1 MILIEERS
9 YLALVHNDTAF
20 KRKQWLYKQR
30 GVFMFSQGR
39 GIVILFLFLAG
50 IINYLDRSALSIA
63 APFIQDDLS
72 LTPTEMGIIF
82 SSFSVGYAIF
92 NFLGGMASDKYGAK
106 LTLFVAMIVWSIF
119 SGALVI
125 AVGFASMI
133 AIRVLFGMGEGPLSA
148 TISKMVNN
156 WFPSSNRATVIGL
169 TNSGTPL
176 GGAISGPIVGF
187 IAIAYG
193 WKVSFIAIMLIGIIW
208 AVCWWKFV
216 KEKPLDTSEELKTQE
231 IPVATESKLKLTFY
245 LKHRTV
251 LFTAFAF
258 FAYNYILFFFLTWF
272 PSYLVDARGL
282 SVKEMSITTVIPWI
296 LGFIG
301 LALGGF
307 VSDFFSKKFAQ
318 KGVLFSRKLVLVT
331 CLFLSAVCIGVAGL
345 VTTTVSAVTLVALSV
360 FFLYL
365 TGAIYW
371 AIVND
376 VVDKNNVG
384 SVGGFMHFLA
394 NTAGIIGPTLTGFL
408 VERSGT
414 YTAAFLL
421 AGGLAV
427 FASLAVIRFV
437 RPIVKPTSQILPKD
451 VNLSS
456 KTGL

>member
-1 MILIEERS
+1 
-9 YLALVHNDTAF
+9 
-20 KRKQWLYKQR
+20 
-30 GVFMFSQGR
+30 MFSQGR
-39 GIVILFLFLAG
+39 GIVIFFLFLAG
-50 IINYLDRSALSIA
+50 VINYLDRSALSIA

-72 LTPTEMGIIF
+72 LSATEMGIIF

-106 LTLFVAMIVWSIF
+106 LTLFVAMIVWSLF
-119 SGALVI
+119 SGAIVL
-125 AVGFASMI
+125 AAGFASMI
-133 AIRVLFGMGEGPLSA
+133 IIRVLFGMGEGPLSA

-156 WFPSSNRATVIGL
+156 WFPPSNRATVIGL

-193 WKVSFIAIMLIGIIW
+193 WRVSFVAIMIIGIIW
-208 AVCWWKFV
+208 AIFWWKFV
-216 KEKPLDTSEELKTQE
+216 KEKPEGAAEKAIAESAAAGEKVN
-231 IPVATESKLKLTFY
+231 VAIEGTRKLTFY
-245 LKHRTV
+245 LKQKTV
-251 LFTAFAF
+251 LFTALAF
-258 FAYNYILFFFLTWF
+258 FSYNYILFFFLTWF

-282 SVKEMSITTVIPWI
+282 SVKDMSIITVIPWV
-296 LGFIG
+296 LGFVG

-307 VSDFFSKKFAQ
+307 VSDFFAKKFAN

-331 CLFLSAVCIGVAGL
+331 CLILSAACIGMAGL
-345 VTTTVSAVTLVALSV
+345 VTTTVSAVSLVALSV

-376 VVDKNNVG
+376 VVDQKNVG

-394 NTAGIIGPTLTGFL
+394 NTAGIIGPTLTGYL
-408 VERSGT
+408 VDTSGT

-427 FASLAVIRFV
+427 VASLAVIRFV
-437 RPIVKPTSQILPKD
+437 RPI
-451 VNLSS
+451 S
-456 KTGL
+456 KAA

>member
-1 MILIEERS
+1 
-9 YLALVHNDTAF
+9 
-20 KRKQWLYKQR
+20 
-30 GVFMFSQGR
+30 MFSQGR
-39 GIVILFLFLAG
+39 GVVIVFLFLAG
-50 IINYLDRSALSIA
+50 VINYLDRSALSIA

-72 LTPTEMGIIF
+72 LTATEMGIIF

-106 LTLFVAMIVWSIF
+106 LTLFVAMIVWSLF
-119 SGALVI
+119 SGALVL
-125 AVGFASMI
+125 AVGFVSMI
-133 AIRVLFGMGEGPLSA
+133 VIRVLFGMGEGPLSA

-156 WFPSSNRATVIGL
+156 WFPPSNRASVIGL

-193 WKVSFIAIMLIGIIW
+193 WRISFIAIMVIGLIW
-208 AVCWWKFV
+208 AICWWKFV
-216 KEKPLDTSEELKTQE
+216 KEKPADSSEKVNTGAAQ
-231 IPVATESKLKLTFY
+231 VAAATEGKLKLTFY
-245 LKHRTV
+245 LKQKTV

-282 SVKEMSITTVIPWI
+282 SVKDMSIVTVIPWI
-296 LGFIG
+296 LGFLG

-331 CLFLSAVCIGVAGL
+331 CLFLSAVCIGLAGL
-345 VTTTVSAVTLVALSV
+345 VTTTVGAVTLVAFSV

-376 VVDKNNVG
+376 VVDQRNVG

-394 NTAGIIGPTLTGFL
+394 NTAGIIGPTLTGYL
-408 VERSGT
+408 VDTTGT
-414 YTAAFLL
+414 FTAAFLL

-427 FASLAVIRFV
+427 VASLAVTRFV
-437 RPIVKPTSQILPKD
+437 RPIVKPM
-451 VNLSS
+451 
-456 KTGL
+456 